1 MTVITGNQVEQYGLL
16 VMRKRIQMEQRGL
29 KFRGRS
35 TKARACDMLGISV
48 RSSYDKVLEMLDEI
62 IAI

>member
-1 MTVITGNQVEQYGLL
+1 MTVITGNQVAQYGLL

-35 TKARACDMLGISV
+35 TKARACDMMGISV
-48 RSSYDKVLEMLDEI
+48 RSSYEKVLKMLDEM

>member
-35 TKARACDMLGISV
+35 TKARACDMMGISV
-48 RSSYDKVLEMLDEI
+48 RSSYEKVLKMLDEM